1 MPDISLPDIPCL
13 SLAIRPLT
21 DLEHHYAIWVLHAP
35 YPGGYV
41 HHNRLWS
48 ESLTQ
53 TWHAWQSFFPLR
65 GLPPVPFVSSAY
77 TPSPLPDFNPDTA
90 PTSGQPTSYTGRVM
104 QQLGIS
110 LWQWLFDGPIQ
121 SSFNQSQGMAMGQG
135 RPLRLRLEIR
145 DPDLITLPWEIMQ
158 PQAGRQAISLSNQQ
172 VLFSRTTSEVN
183 SLPPQRSEQ
192 FLRIL
197 LVLGHN
203 PETQSSQFKAR
214 KIANQPLNLE
224 EEAASLSRLLES
236 AGEIDPLGNA
246 INPVVCQVKTLIEPT
261 PAELIDCIEVG
272 AYNVLF
278 YSGHGVPA
286 PDGGLL
292 FLRSDAEI
300 NGTELAQVLVRCQV
314 KLAVFNACWG
324 AQPDQREGKAIP
336 RSSLAEVLIHHGV
349 PAVLGMRDSITDQ
362 EALSFIQVFAQQ
374 LARRSPI
381 DEAVA
386 IARQNLL
393 TLYRFNQPA
402 WTLPVLYMH
411 PQFNGELIK
420 PYTEGVTEIPDQ
432 SISWLGRH
440 MTQAYLRSLAVPPKI
455 WSLRGGIMRV
465 GRGEGNDVVLQ
476 QPEVSREHAEILYRD
491 SSSID
496 DAEPI
501 YLLRDKSRWGT
512 WICRPA
518 SPEGWTRIHNR
529 EVPLPSKTQL
539 KFGNPQSQALEFVIG
554 APPA

>member
-1 MPDISLPDIPCL
+1 MTDLPCL
-13 SLAIRPLT
+13 SLAIRRLAG
-21 DLEHHYAIWVLHAP
+21 LEPRHYAIWVLNAP

-41 HHNRLWS
+41 HHNRVWT
-48 ESLTQ
+48 ESLTE
-53 TWHAWQSFFPLR
+53 TWHAWQNFFPLR
-65 GLPPVPFVSSAY
+65 GVPSVPFVSSAY
-77 TPSPLPDFNPDTA
+77 SPPPIPDFNPDTA
-90 PTSGQPTSYTGRVM
+90 TPTGGPPTSQTARLM
-104 QQLGIS
+104 QQLGVS
-110 LWQWLFDGPIQ
+110 LWQWLFDGSIQ
-121 SSFNQSQGMAMGQG
+121 SSFNQSQGIAIGQG

-145 DPDLITLPWEIMQ
+145 DPELITLPWEIMQ
-158 PQAGRQAISLSNQQ
+158 PQPGRPAISLSHQQ
-172 VLFSRTTSEVN
+172 VLFSRTTSDVD
-183 SLPPQRSEQ
+183 SLPPQRPEQ
-192 FLRIL
+192 VLRIL

-203 PETQSSQFKAR
+203 PEIQAGQAGRGAK
-214 KIANQPLNLE
+214 QYLNLE
-224 EEAASLSRLLES
+224 QEAASLSRLLES
-236 AGEIDPLGNA
+236 ASQVDGYSNA
-246 INPVVCQVKTLIEPT
+246 INPVGCQVKTLIEPT
-261 PAELIDCIEVG
+261 PGELISNLETG
-272 AYNVLF
+272 SYNVLF
-278 YSGHGVPA
+278 YSGHGEPA

-300 NGTELAQVLVRCQV
+300 NGTELAQVLVRHQV

-324 AQPDQREGKAIP
+324 AQPDQRNGQATP

-349 PAVLGMRDSITDQ
+349 PAVLGMRDSITDE

-393 TLYRFNQPA
+393 TLYRFNQAA

-411 PQFNGELIK
+411 PEFDGELIR

-432 SISWLGRH
+432 SISWLNRH
-440 MTQAYLRSLAVPPKI
+440 MTQAYLRSLSVPPKI

-465 GRGEGNDVVLQ
+465 GRGESNDVVLQ

-501 YLLRDKSRWGT
+501 YLLRDRSRWGT
-512 WICRPA
+512 WIS
-518 SPEGWTRIHNR
+518 SPSNPSGWIFVHHR
-529 EVPLPSKTQL
+529 EVPLPSRTQL
-539 KFGNPQSQALEFVIG
+539 KFGNPSSQALEFVIG
-554 APPA
+554 APPG

>member
-1 MPDISLPDIPCL
+1 MPDYR
-13 SLAIRPLT
+13 LAIHRMP
-21 DLEHHYAIWVLHAP
+21 DLEPRHYAIWVLNAP

-41 HHNRLWS
+41 HHNCMWTERLT
-48 ESLTQ
+48 E
-53 TWHAWQSFFPLR
+53 TWNAWQSFFPLR
-65 GLPPVPFVSSAY
+65 GLPAVPFVSSAF
-77 TPSPLPDFNPDTA
+77 LPPAIPEFNPETGA
-90 PTSGQPTSYTGRVM
+90 PTNQPTSYTVRLM
-104 QQLGIS
+104 QQLGVA
-110 LWQWLFDGPIQ
+110 LWQWVFDGPIQ
-121 SSFNQSQGMAMGQG
+121 GSFRQSRGIAMGQR

-145 DPDLITLPWEIMQ
+145 DPDLIPLPWEIMQ
-158 PQAGRQAISLSNQQ
+158 PEPGTQPISVSNQHQ
-172 VLFSRTTSEVN
+172 PILFSRTTSDVDA
-183 SLPPQRSEQ
+183 LPPQRSEQ
-192 FLRIL
+192 FLRVL
-197 LVLGHN
+197 LVLGSPN
-203 PETQSSQFKAR
+203 TPGDSQQLDLK
-214 KIANQPLNLE
+214 Q
-224 EEAASLSRLLES
+224 EAASLSRLLES
-236 AGEIDPLGNA
+236 AGEVDPYSNVTPA
-246 INPVVCQVKTLIEPT
+246 ACQVKTLIEPT
-261 PAELIDCIEVG
+261 PAELIYQLETG

-278 YSGHGVPA
+278 YSGHGMPA

-300 NGTELAQVLVRCQV
+300 NGTELAQVLVRHQV

-324 AQPDQREGKAIP
+324 AQPDQQNGQSIP

-374 LARRSPI
+374 LARRVPI

-386 IARQNLL
+386 VARQNLL

-411 PQFNGELIK
+411 PEFDGELIR
-420 PYTEGVTEIPDQ
+420 PYAEGVTEIPDQ

-440 MTQAYLRSLAVPPKI
+440 MTQAYLRSLAMPARV

-465 GRGEGNDVVLQ
+465 GRGENNDVVLQ

-491 SSSID
+491 SYSSPPD

-501 YLLRDKSRWGT
+501 YILRDRSRWGT
-512 WICRPA
+512 WVYIPTG
-518 SPEGWTRIHNR
+518 SEGWTFVHNR
-529 EVPLPSKTQL
+529 EVPLPSRTQL
-539 KFGNPQSQALEFVIG
+539 KFGNPSSQALEFIIG

>member
-1 MPDISLPDIPCL
+1 MSDYPCL
-13 SLAIRPLT
+13 RLAIARSRLT
-21 DLEHHYAIWVLHAP
+21 DLEQHYSIWVLYAP
-35 YPGGYV
+35 YPGGYA
-41 HHNRLWS
+41 HDNRLWP
-48 ESLTQ
+48 ESLTN

-77 TPSPLPDFNPDTA
+77 TPPPLPEFNPDTA
-90 PTSGQPTSYTGRVM
+90 TPAANQPTSYTGRLM
-104 QQLGIS
+104 QQLGTS
-110 LWQWLFDGPIQ
+110 LWQWVFDGSIQ
-121 SSFNQSQGMAMGQG
+121 NSFNQSQGIAIGQG

-145 DPDLITLPWEIMQ
+145 EPDLIMLPWEIMQ
-158 PQAGRQAISLSNQQ
+158 SQAGRPAISLSNQQ
-172 VLFSRTTSEVN
+172 ILFSRTTGEVDP
-183 SLPPQRSEQ
+183 LPPQRMEQ

-203 PETQSSQFKAR
+203 PESLSQSDMPNGASR
-214 KIANQPLNLE
+214 RLDLE

-236 AGEIDPLGNA
+236 AGEIDPLSSA
-246 INPVVCQVKTLIEPT
+246 ITPVVCQVKTLIEPT
-261 PAELIDCIEVG
+261 AAELIDCLDTG

-278 YSGHGVPA
+278 YSGHGAPA

-324 AQPDQREGKAIP
+324 AQPDQRNGKAIP

-381 DEAVA
+381 DEAVT

-411 PQFNGELIK
+411 PEFNGELIR

-432 SISWLGRH
+432 SVSWLERH
-440 MTQAYLRSLAVPPKI
+440 MTQAYLRSLAVPAKV

-496 DAEPI
+496 DTEPI

-512 WICRPA
+512 WIHSPT

-529 EVPLPSKTQL
+529 EVPLPSRTQL